1 MPVTILLD
9 FYHNLFIMCVC
20 VSVLCCVWGGDMHA
34 TSCMWRP
41 EDNFGSQFSPLRG
54 TQDQTRVIWLG
65 GKAFYLLS
73 HLTLVL
79 ILDVIFPKARE
90 RLRLQTTAWGHG
102 HVGRGFSPGPLFSR
116 KLTWATEKDRW
127 GGDPPHHVR
136 VDANLLSVEYL
147 TRHLHSC
154 LSKINPR
161 VLLFED

>member
-1 MPVTILLD
+1 
-9 FYHNLFIMCVC
+9 MCKC
-20 VSVLCCVWGGDMHA
+20 VVLCVWGGTCMPPHA
-34 TSCMWRP
+34 CGGQKTTLGVSSLHHVGPRIKL
-41 EDNFGSQFSPLRG
+41 GSSGLEAR
-54 TQDQTRVIWLG
+54 
-65 GKAFYLLS
+65 AFTCWAS
-73 HLTLVL
+73 SLVL

-116 KLTWATEKDRW
+116 KLTWATEKDR